1 MCQPEVDEIPGF
13 KNLQYEA
20 DRSKAHVLEQER
32 APGIP
37 E

>member
-1 MCQPEVDEIPGF
+1 MCQLEVDEIPGF
-13 KNLQYEA
+13 RNLQA
-20 DRSKAHVLEQER
+20 DRSKAHVLEQGR